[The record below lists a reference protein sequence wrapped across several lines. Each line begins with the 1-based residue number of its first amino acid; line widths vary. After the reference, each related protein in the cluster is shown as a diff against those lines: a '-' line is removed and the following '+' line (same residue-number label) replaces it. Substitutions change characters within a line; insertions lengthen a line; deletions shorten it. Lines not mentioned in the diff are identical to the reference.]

1 MRFLVSLHYSSFSIE
16 VGLIMVSCVSPVV
29 EVHDGLEGV
38 PSSRGDVSF
47 KAREQRGD
55 HVHAVLLTL
64 PVSKQSSVTQRQTD
78 RQTDRL
84 QVSSCEKQKQEKS
97 KEKQQIFLQSKT
109 NV

>member
-1 MRFLVSLHYSSFSIE
+1 MRFLVSLHYSSFSIG
-16 VGLIMVSCVSPVV
+16 VRLIMVSCVSPVV

-78 RQTDRL
+78 CKCQ
-84 QVSSCEKQKQEKS
+84 SCEKQKQEKS